1 MRAAAASWVERLSH
15 PSGTTPRHDAYSRFF
30 RRKFIIGGI
39 EKIATDTYSFER
51 IRQNGFAYVDKTAIL
66 KPLADGSIGSQFFVA
81 RPRRFGKSLA
91 VSTLQCLFEGRRDLF
106 QGLAIEPDWD
116 WSRTYPVLKLD
127 MGSCQASSVD
137 DLWRKIDTMLRFES
151 ERLGVPLRENETPS
165 GKFQFLMKDMIAAA
179 DRKAKERDPGASV
192 DKMVL
197 LVDEYDKPLLGHL
210 GREDV
215 NGIRDALKAFYSV
228 IKTCEGMQRFAFL
241 TGVSKFS
248 KVSIFSDLNNL
259 NEFSMDWRVGTL
271 FGYTHEEVKANFP
284 KALAALG
291 ANYGWDAETTFSQ
304 LAKMYDG
311 YRFAESAPRVFNPV
325 SVGKCLS
332 AGKFDEYWFETETPT
347 FLLNLL
353 AGAPEQIDGVTLD
366 ASAFSVYEPGAPEL
380 LPLLYQ
386 TGYLTI
392 TGSVREGV
400 YTQYTL
406 GFPNDEVR
414 NAFSKAVS
422 RTFSALPATEHASLL
437 NQMLAALRS
446 DDVNDMLDAL
456 SCFFANIPANIT
468 VKREKYYQ
476 TLFYAVFVLIGAR
489 TSAECW
495 TNRGRVDAVVETPC
509 GIYVFEF
516 KLDGTA
522 EAALRQIEA
531 KGYHEKYLR
540 SGKKV
545 TLVGAA
551 FDAEMRN
558 LSDRRI
564 EVVD

>member
-1 MRAAAASWVERLSH
+1 M
-15 PSGTTPRHDAYSRFF
+15 
-30 RRKFIIGGI
+30 
-39 EKIATDTYSFER
+39 EKIATDTFSFER
-51 IRQNGFAYVDKTAIL
+51 IRQNGFVYVDKTAIL
-66 KPLADGSIGSQFFVA
+66 KTLADGSLGSQFFVA

-91 VSTLQCLFEGRRDLF
+91 ISTLQCLFEGRRDLF
-106 QGLAIEPDWD
+106 KGLAIEPEWD
-116 WSRTYPVLKLD
+116 WSKTYPVLKLD
-127 MGSCQASSVD
+127 MGSCVGDNQQELK
-137 DLWRKIDTMLRFES
+137 DLMRSMLRREAV
-151 ERLGVPLRENETPS
+151 RLDVPPPEGATPGDAFMQLCTDLS
-165 GKFQFLMKDMIAAA
+165 ARAADGKF
-179 DRKAKERDPGASV
+179 
-192 DKMVL
+192 VL

-210 GREDV
+210 GKPDV
-215 NGIRDALKAFYSV
+215 DEIRDALKAFYSV
-228 IKTCEGMQRFAFL
+228 IKTNEGMQRFAFI

-259 NEFSMDWRVGTL
+259 NEFSMDARVGTL

-284 KALAALG
+284 ESLAALG
-291 ANYGWDAETTFSQ
+291 AKLGLDAEATF
-304 LAKMYDG
+304 AKLVHWYDG
-311 YRFAESAPRVFNPV
+311 YLFHQDSAHVFNPV

-332 AGKFDEYWFETETPT
+332 SGQFDPYWFETGTPS
-347 FLLNLL
+347 FLIRLMERN
-353 AGAPEQIDGVTLD
+353 PVTLD
-366 ASAFSVYEPGAPEL
+366 DIEVSQTSFSVYEPDKPAL
-380 LPLLYQ
+380 MSLLYQ

-392 TGSVREGV
+392 KDAHDEGEDRV
-400 YTQYTL
+400 YRL
-406 GFPNDEVR
+406 GCPNYEVR
-414 NAFSKAVS
+414 KAFCESLSVE
-422 RTFSALPATEHASLL
+422 FSHLDAFEHSSLL

-489 TSAECW
+489 TFAECW

-522 EAALRQIEA
+522 EAALAQIKE

-540 SGKKV
+540 RGKKV

-551 FDAEMRN
+551 FDAGMRN
-558 LSDRRI
+558 LSDRRV
-564 EVVD
+564 EVAV

>member
-1 MRAAAASWVERLSH
+1 M
-15 PSGTTPRHDAYSRFF
+15 
-30 RRKFIIGGI
+30 
-39 EKIATDTYSFER
+39 EKIATDTFSFER
-51 IRQNGFAYVDKTAIL
+51 IRQNGFVYVDKTAIL
-66 KPLADGSIGSQFFVA
+66 KTLADGSLGSQFFVA

-91 VSTLQCLFEGRRDLF
+91 ISTLQCLFEGRRDLF
-106 QGLAIEPDWD
+106 NGLAIEPEWD
-116 WSRTYPVLKLD
+116 WSKTYPVLKLD
-127 MGSCQASSVD
+127 MGAIQADTPDELKRALVNVVNVQASRFGIAL
-137 DLWRKIDTMLRFES
+137 DLSL
-151 ERLGVPLRENETPS
+151 
-165 GKFQFLMKDMIAAA
+165 
-179 DRKAKERDPGASV
+179 DPASV
-192 DKMVL
+192 FGNLVYEVAKRGSDGKCVVL
-197 LVDEYDKPLLGHL
+197 IDEYDKPLLNHL
-210 GREDV
+210 GDSDV
-215 NGIRDALKAFYSV
+215 ARYQQILKPFYGV
-228 IKTCEGMQRFAFL
+228 VKYTEGMQRFAFI

-259 NEFSMDWRVGTL
+259 NEFSMDARVGTL

-284 KALAALG
+284 ESLAALG
-291 ANYGWDAETTFSQ
+291 AKLGLDAEATF
-304 LAKMYDG
+304 AKLVHWYDG
-311 YRFAESAPRVFNPV
+311 YLFEENAEHVFNPV

-332 AGKFDEYWFETETPT
+332 TGKFDPFWFETGTPS
-347 FLLNLL
+347 FLIRLM
-353 AGAPEQIDGVTLD
+353 EQNPVTLD
-366 ASAFSVYEPGAPEL
+366 DIEVSQTSFSVYEPDKPAL
-380 LPLLYQ
+380 MSLLYQ

-392 TGSVREGV
+392 KDAHDEGEDRV
-400 YTQYTL
+400 YRL
-406 GFPNDEVR
+406 GCPNYEVR
-414 NAFSKAVS
+414 KAFSESLSVE
-422 RTFSALPATEHASLL
+422 FSHLDAFEHSSLL

-489 TSAECW
+489 TFAECW

-522 EAALRQIEA
+522 EAALAQIKE

-540 SGKKV
+540 RGKKV

-558 LSDRRI
+558 LSDRRV
-564 EVVD
+564 EVVA

>member
-1 MRAAAASWVERLSH
+1 M
-15 PSGTTPRHDAYSRFF
+15 
-30 RRKFIIGGI
+30 
-39 EKIATDTYSFER
+39 EKIATDTYSFAD
-51 IRQNGFAYVDKTAIL
+51 IRQGGFVYVDKTAIL
-66 KPLADGSIGSQFFVA
+66 KTLAEGSLGKQFFVA

-91 VSTLQCLFEGRRDLF
+91 ISTFQCLFEGRRDLF
-106 QGLAIEPDWD
+106 KGLAIEPDWD
-116 WSRTYPVLKLD
+116 WSKTYPVLKLD

-137 DLWRKIDTMLRFES
+137 DLWRKINTMLRFEA
-151 ERLGVPLRENETPS
+151 ERIGVLLREDEPPS
-165 GKFQFLMKDMIAAA
+165 GRFQFLMKDMIAAA
-179 DRKAKERDPGASV
+179 DRKAKEKDPSASV

-210 GREDV
+210 GKPDV
-215 NGIRDALKAFYSV
+215 CEIRDALKDFYSV
-228 IKTCEGMQRFAFL
+228 IKTCEGLQRFAFI

-259 NEFSMDWRVGTL
+259 NEFSMDLRVGTL

-284 KALAALG
+284 QALAALG
-291 ANYGWDAETTFSQ
+291 AKLGLDAEATF
-304 LAKMYDG
+304 AKLIHWYDG
-311 YRFAESAPRVFNPV
+311 YLFHQDSAHVFNPV

-332 AGKFDEYWFETETPT
+332 SSQFDPYWFETGTPS
-347 FLLNLL
+347 FLLRLM
-353 AGAPEQIDGVTLD
+353 EQTPVMLD
-366 ASAFSVYEPGAPEL
+366 DIEVSQTAFSVYEPDNPAL
-380 LPLLYQ
+380 MSLLYQ

-392 TGSVREGV
+392 KGTRQEGEERV
-400 YTQYTL
+400 YRL
-406 GFPNDEVR
+406 ACPNYEVR
-414 NAFSKAVS
+414 KAFSESLSVE
-422 RTFSALPATEHASLL
+422 FSHLDAFEHSSLL

-489 TSAECW
+489 TFAECW

-516 KLDGTA
+516 KLNDTA
-522 EAALRQIEA
+522 ESALAQIKD

-540 SGKKV
+540 AGKKL
-545 TLVGAA
+545 TLAGVA

-564 EVVD
+564 EVVPQGESCGDVASK

>member
-1 MRAAAASWVERLSH
+1 MPGALF
-15 PSGTTPRHDAYSRFF
+15 G
-30 RRKFIIGGI
+30 IIRGM

-51 IRQNGFAYVDKTAIL
+51 IREGGFVYVDKTAIL
-66 KPLADGSIGSQFFVA
+66 KTLADESLGTQFFVA

-91 VSTLQCLFEGRRDLF
+91 ISTLQCLFEGRRDLF
-106 QGLAIEPDWD
+106 KGLAIEPDWN
-116 WSRTYPVLKLD
+116 WSKTYPVLKLD

-137 DLWRKIDTMLRFES
+137 DLWRKINTMLRAEA
-151 ERLGVPLRENETPS
+151 ERLGVPLREDEPPS
-165 GKFQFLMKDMIAAA
+165 GRFQFLMRDMIAAA
-179 DRKAKERDPGASV
+179 DRKAREDDPGTSV

-210 GREDV
+210 GKPDV
-215 NGIRDALKAFYSV
+215 GEIRDALKEFYSV
-228 IKTCEGMQRFAFL
+228 IKTCEGLQRFAFI

-259 NEFSMDWRVGTL
+259 NEFSMDARVGTL

-284 KALAALG
+284 EALAALC
-291 ANYGWDAETTFSQ
+291 ANYGWDAETTFVQ
-304 LAKMYDG
+304 LTKMYDG
-311 YRFAESAPRVFNPV
+311 YRFHPDSARVFNPV
-325 SVGKCLS
+325 SIGKCLS
-332 AGKFDEYWFETETPT
+332 SREFGEYWFETGTPT
-347 FLLNLL
+347 FLLQLL
-353 AGAPEQIDGVTLD
+353 SEAPEQIDGVTLD
-366 ASAFSVYEPGAPEL
+366 ASAFSVYEPSTPEM

-392 TGSVREGV
+392 TDSSREGV

-422 RTFSALPATEHASLL
+422 RKFSALPAVEHASLL

-468 VKREKYYQ
+468 VRREKYYQ

-489 TSAECW
+489 TFAECW

-522 EAALRQIEA
+522 EAALAQIKE

-540 SGKKV
+540 RGKKV

-558 LSDRRI
+558 LSDRMI
-564 EVVD
+564 EVVA